1 LFKRLAIDQ
10 GNHLSRLV
18 VRIAIAGVATGIVV
32 ILAASAIVNGFQQSI
47 PVKFTGF
54 WGHIQVS
61 KLEMSQSFEQR
72 PFTLRA
78 DEREQLRQTPG
89 VQWMAPTATK
99 AGIARTEEAFEGF
112 VLKGVDSSYRLDF
125 LATCLSAGQLPSFST
140 EEASN
145 EMLIPESVARKLQLK
160 VGDKLQCFFIQE
172 PPRARVFTISG
183 IYKLGIEGEF
193 SKPYG
198 IIDLRHIIKLNGWAD
213 DEMGSMEIHLVKID
227 DMQEVA
233 YQMSDQLDARLEA
246 YTVQDLY
253 PNLFGWLQLF
263 DLNKQVLMIIMLLVA
278 GINMVSALFILIL
291 ERTQTIGLFKAMGMQ
306 TRSISGL
313 FVLTGAYI
321 AGLGML
327 IGNALAFTLYWLQT
341 HYSII
346 KLDEASYYVAAV
358 PLAIG
363 WSEWLM
369 LNVATFGACV
379 ILLLLPALAIARIR
393 PLEAIRFQ

>member
-1 LFKRLAIDQ
+1 MAIDQ

-72 PFTLRA
+72 PFSLRA
-78 DEREQLRQTPG
+78 DELEQLRQTTG
-89 VQWMAPTATK
+89 LQWMAPTATK
-99 AGIARTEEAFEGF
+99 AGIARTDDAFEGF

-125 LATCLSAGQLPSFST
+125 LESCLTMGKLPALNT
-140 EEASN
+140 AEASN
-145 EMLIPESVARKLQLK
+145 EILLPEAVARKLQLK

-193 SKPYG
+193 SKPYA
-198 IIDLRHIIKLNGWAD
+198 IMDLRHIVKLNGWQD
-213 DEMGSMEIHLVKID
+213 DEMGSLEVHLSD
-227 DMQEVA
+227 FEQMQPAA
-233 YQMSDQLDARLEA
+233 YTMSDQLDARLEA

-278 GINMVSALFILIL
+278 GINMISALFILIL

-306 TRSISGL
+306 TRSISAL

-321 AGLGML
+321 AALGML
-327 IGNALAFTLYWLQT
+327 IGNSIALILYWLQT
-341 HYSII
+341 QYGII
-346 KLDEASYYVAAV
+346 KLDEASYYVSSV
-358 PLAIG
+358 PLSIG
-363 WSEWLM
+363 VQEWLL
-369 LNVATFGACV
+369 LNIATFASCV
-379 ILLLLPALAIARIR
+379 LLLLFPSLAIARIR
-393 PLEAIRFQ
+393 PIDAIRFQ

>member
-1 LFKRLAIDQ
+1 
-10 GNHLSRLV
+10 
-18 VRIAIAGVATGIVV
+18 
-32 ILAASAIVNGFQQSI
+32 
-47 PVKFTGF
+47 
-54 WGHIQVS
+54 
-61 KLEMSQSFEQR
+61 MSQSFEQR

-78 DEREQLRQTPG
+78 DERNQLRQTPG

-99 AGIARTEEAFEGF
+99 AGIARTDEAFEGF
-112 VLKGVDSSYRLDF
+112 VLKGVDSSYQLDF
-125 LATCLSAGQLPSFST
+125 LASCLTQGKMPWFGT
-140 EEASN
+140 EDASN
-145 EMLIPESVARKLQLK
+145 EMLLPESVARKLQLK

-193 SKPYG
+193 SKPYA
-198 IIDLRHIIKLNGWAD
+198 IIDLRHIVKLNGWSD
-213 DEMGSMEIHLVKID
+213 DEMGSLEVHLSKFEQ
-227 DMQEVA
+227 MQPTA
-233 YQMSDQLDARLEA
+233 YAMSEQLDARLEA

-306 TRSISGL
+306 TRSISAL

-327 IGNALAFTLYWLQT
+327 IGNALAFSLYWLQT
-341 HYSII
+341 NYSLIQ
-346 KLDEASYYVAAV
+346 LDEASYYVAAV

-363 WSEWLM
+363 WSEWLI

-379 ILLLLPALAIARIR
+379 VLLFLPALAISRIR

>member
-1 LFKRLAIDQ
+1 LAIDQ

-18 VRIAIAGVATGIVV
+18 VRIAIAGVATGILV

-72 PFTLRA
+72 PFSLRS

-99 AGIARTEEAFEGF
+99 AGIARTDEAFEGF
-112 VLKGVDSSYRLDF
+112 VLKGVDSSYQLDF
-125 LATCLSAGQLPSFST
+125 LSTCLTAGKLPAFNTS
-140 EEASN
+140 EASN
-145 EMLIPESVARKLQLK
+145 ELLLPESVARKLKLK

-193 SKPYG
+193 SKPYA
-198 IIDLRHIIKLNGWAD
+198 IIDLRHIVKLNGWAD
-213 DEMGSMEIHLVKID
+213 DEMGSMEIHLAKMD
-227 DMQEVA
+227 QMQGVA

-278 GINMVSALFILIL
+278 GINMISALFILIL

-306 TRSISGL
+306 TKSISAL
-313 FVLTGAYI
+313 FVFTGAYI

-327 IGNALAFTLYWLQT
+327 IGNGLAILLYWLQT
-341 HYSII
+341 TFGII
-346 KLDEASYYVAAV
+346 QLDEASYYVSTV

-363 WSEWLM
+363 MAEWLL
-369 LNVATFGACV
+369 LNVATFASCV
-379 ILLLLPALAIARIR
+379 LLLLLPSFAIARIR
-393 PLEAIRFQ
+393 PIDAIRFQ